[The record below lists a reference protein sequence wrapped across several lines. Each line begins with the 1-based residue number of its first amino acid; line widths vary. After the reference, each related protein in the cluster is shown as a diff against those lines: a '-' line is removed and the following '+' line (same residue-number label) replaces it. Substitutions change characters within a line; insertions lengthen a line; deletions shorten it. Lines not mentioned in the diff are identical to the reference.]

1 MENIQLTARTATEV
15 DIPELVRVIN
25 AAYRVEDFFIDGD
38 RTHADDIRERM
49 ADPGMRIIV
58 VDRDDSGSLAGCV
71 LVDVH
76 DNRGHFAML
85 SVDPPL
91 QGRGVARI
99 LLNAVE
105 EHCRSQGCEA
115 LDLEIVDLREELP
128 AFYER
133 LGFKPVRTAPFP
145 EQRKLTRPAHLV
157 IMRKTLQARTR
168 SASRE

>member
-1 MENIQLTARTATEV
+1 MTNNWSTRTATDA

-38 RTHADDIRERM
+38 RTDADDIRTRM
-49 ADPGMRIIV
+49 SDPAMRVIV
-58 VDRDDSGSLAGCV
+58 VDRDGSESLAGCV

-76 DNRGHFAML
+76 DARGHFAML

-91 QGRGVARI
+91 QGRGIARV

-105 EHCRSQGCEA
+105 EHCRSKGCEA

-128 AFYER
+128 AFYEM
-133 LGFKPVRTAPFP
+133 LGFRAVSTAPFP
-145 EQRKLTRPAHLV
+145 QQRKLTRPAHLV
-157 IMRKTLQARTR
+157 IMSKPLGK
-168 SASRE
+168 

>member
-1 MENIQLTARTATEV
+1 MKDQDWTVRTATEA

-38 RTHADDIRERM
+38 RTNPQDILERM
-49 ADPGMRIIV
+49 SDPAMKIIV
-58 VDRDDSGSLAGCV
+58 VDRDGSGSLAGCV

-76 DNRGHFAML
+76 GARGHFAML

-91 QGRGVARI
+91 QGKGIARI
-99 LLNAVE
+99 LLNSVE
-105 EHCRSQGCEA
+105 DHCRSEGCDA

-128 AFYER
+128 AFYEA
-133 LGFKPVRTAPFP
+133 LGFRPVSTAPFP

-157 IMRKTLQARTR
+157 IMSKALA
-168 SASRE
+168 

>member
-1 MENIQLTARTATEV
+1 MENIELPARTATDA

-38 RTHADDIRERM
+38 RTDADDIRERM
-49 ADPGMRIIV
+49 ADPSMRIIV
-58 VDRDDSGSLAGCV
+58 VDRDNSPSLAGCV
-71 LVDVH
+71 LIDVH

-85 SVDPPL
+85 SVDPLL

-105 EHCRSQGCEA
+105 EYCRSLGCKA

-133 LGFKPVRTAPFP
+133 LGFKAVSTAPFP
-145 EQRKLTRPAHLV
+145 QQRKLTRPAHLV
-157 IMRKTLQARTR
+157 IMSKTL
-168 SASRE
+168 